1 MNLLALDTSTEFL
14 SLALQ
19 VRGEIFSYHEH
30 VGNATSQHIL
40 PQISALLN
48 QANIQLNQLDGIAFG
63 AGPGSFTGVR
73 IAAGVTQGLAMSANL
88 PVVPVCTL
96 LALAHDAGYDKVI
109 TCLDARMREIYHAAY
124 EKKAGDWVAEIA
136 PNVCAAQDAPKVVGS
151 DWVGIGNGWL
161 SDGEALK
168 AVYAGQVM
176 HVQENFTPNA
186 RAILALA
193 APKFLVKD
201 TLPAAEATPIY
212 VRNKVA
218 MTIAE
223 RFQAG
228 NTK

>member
-19 VRGEIFSYHEH
+19 VGDAVLTHHAH

-40 PQISALLN
+40 PEISALLR

-88 PVVPVCTL
+88 PVVPICTL
-96 LALAHDAGYDKVI
+96 LALAHDARHDKVI
-109 TCLDARMREIYHAAY
+109 TCLDARMNEIYHAVY
-124 EKKAGDWVAEIA
+124 EKKADEWVEVVA
-136 PNVCAAQDAPKVVGS
+136 PNVCAAQHALKVVGG
-151 DWVGIGNGWL
+151 DWVGVGNGWL
-161 SDGEALK
+161 SDGEALN
-168 AVYAGQVM
+168 AVYANQIER
-176 HVQENFTPNA
+176 VQENLIPTA

-193 APKFLVKD
+193 LPKFLAKN
-201 TLPAAEATPIY
+201 TLPAAEAIPIY

-223 RFQAG
+223 RAQAG
-228 NTK
+228 NLK

>member
-19 VRGEIFSYHEH
+19 VGDAVLTHHVH

-40 PQISALLN
+40 PQISALLT
-48 QANIQLNQLDGIAFG
+48 QAEIQLNQLDGIAFG

-96 LALAHDAGYDKVI
+96 LAMAQDAGHDKVI
-109 TCLDARMREIYHAAY
+109 TCLDARMNEIYHAAY
-124 EKKAGDWVAEIA
+124 EKRVDEWIEVVA
-136 PNVCAAQDAPKVVGS
+136 PNVCAAQHAPSVVGEG
-151 DWVGIGNGWL
+151 WVGVGNGWL

-168 AVYAGQVM
+168 AVYANQVVV
-176 HVQENFTPNA
+176 VQEQLTPNA
-186 RAILALA
+186 RAILMLAL
-193 APKFLVKD
+193 PKFLAKE
-201 TLPAAEATPIY
+201 TLPATEAIPIY
-212 VRNKVA
+212 IRNKVA

-223 RFQAG
+223 RAHAG
-228 NTK
+228 NLK